1 VNREWDHS
9 GTQKDADKL
18 DFSGSSDLQ
27 KEQKE
32 REEDEEF
39 ESMVSSHWMI
49 SIFWYKNLW

>member
-39 ESMVSSHWMI
+39 ESMVSSH
-49 SIFWYKNLW
+49 